1 MLPNTERIGNK
12 TEKINQKVSAKE
24 EKKIPFQRVRLRM
37 FIFMQ
42 INYQCEMIVGQG
54 AFGIVYKARCL
65 DTEEIF
71 AVKKVLQDKTFKSR
85 ELELL
90 QSFTHPNIM
99 NLRDH
104 FIEKSEES

>member
-1 MLPNTERIGNK
+1 
-12 TEKINQKVSAKE
+12 
-24 EKKIPFQRVRLRM
+24 
-37 FIFMQ
+37 
-42 INYQCEMIVGQG
+42 MIVGQG

-90 QSFTHPNIM
+90 
-99 NLRDH
+99 
-104 FIEKSEES
+104 